1 MMMRKMNE
9 QLMRMAA
16 HYRYLAIP
24 RDIWHVLKDQ
34 PEVRSYSPDGIG
46 RIGIIAI
53 TEQGEEP
60 PSAEISIAPERFRV
74 DAAKL
79 SKIEKTIINNKKVRP
94 DIEVR
99 I

>member
-1 MMMRKMNE
+1 MNQ

-24 RDIWHVLKDQ
+24 RDIWDALKEE
-34 PEVRSYSPDGIG
+34 PEVFSYSSDGIG
-46 RIGIIAI
+46 QIGIISI
-53 TEQGEEP
+53 TDQREGL
-60 PSAEISIAPERFRV
+60 PSAEIVVTPERFRV

-79 SKIEKTIINNKKVRP
+79 TKIEKNLINNKKVRP